1 MNDFHIDAFYRDAG
15 LILQKLY
22 RAFPRKIAIYVED
35 ISGPDEP
42 DEYGLHSDRYLACL
56 STMVW
61 LAEQGYLSY
70 ESTIR
75 QEAIDQAVL
84 SHKSFTLLSS
94 HCQLDSAAAAELHA
108 TDIENPRSNIV
119 RLRHALKANSAPV
132 VADIMRQLLLAAHH
146 FH

>member
-1 MNDFHIDAFYRDAG
+1 MTDSHIDDFYRDAG
-15 LILQKLY
+15 LVLKKLY

-42 DEYGLHSDRYLACL
+42 DEYGLHSNRYLACL

-61 LAEQGYLSY
+61 LAEQGYLTY

-84 SHKSFTLLSS
+84 THRGFTLLSS
-94 HCQLDSAAAAELHA
+94 HYPFDPASHTQPTVAGDKALH
-108 TDIENPRSNIV
+108 SNIAA
-119 RLRHALKANSAPV
+119 LRGALKSCSAPELATV
-132 VADIMRQLLLAAHH
+132 MRHLFTVAHR

>member
-1 MNDFHIDAFYRDAG
+1 MNDSHIDAFYRDAG
-15 LILQKLY
+15 LVLQKLY
-22 RAFPRKIAIYVED
+22 RAFPRKTAIYVED
-35 ISGPDEP
+35 ISGPDKP

-61 LAEQGYLSY
+61 LAEQGYLTY

-84 SHKSFTLLSS
+84 THKSFTLLSS
-94 HCQLDSAAAAELHA
+94 HCPLNSAAAATLSAADDEH
-108 TDIENPRSNIV
+108 PRSNIV
-119 RLRHALKANSAPV
+119 RLRQALKTNSAPL
-132 VADIMRQLLLAAHH
+132 VADTMRQLLLAAHH

>member
-1 MNDFHIDAFYRDAG
+1 MGDSHIDNFYRDAG
-15 LILQKLY
+15 LVLQKLY

-42 DEYGLHSDRYLACL
+42 DEYGLHSNRYIACL
-56 STMVW
+56 STMIW
-61 LAEQGYLSY
+61 LAEQGYLTY

-84 SHKSFTLLSS
+84 THKGFTLLSS
-94 HCQLDSAAAAELHA
+94 HYRFDPTAKTGPPAAAGAAPRATIDVLRRCLRAGPDVELA
-108 TDIENPRSNIV
+108 TV
-119 RLRHALKANSAPV
+119 
-132 VADIMRQLLLAAHH
+132 MRQLFEVAHK

>member
-1 MNDFHIDAFYRDAG
+1 MSDSHIDNFYRDAG
-15 LILQKLY
+15 LVLKKLY
-22 RAFPRKIAIYVED
+22 RVFPRKTAVYVED

-42 DEYGLHSDRYLACL
+42 DEYGLHSNRYLACL

-61 LAEQGYLSY
+61 LAEHGYLSY

-84 SHKSFTLLSS
+84 THKGFTLLSS
-94 HCQLDSAAAAELHA
+94 HFSFDPTANTGLSDADDPLQ
-108 TDIENPRSNIV
+108 SNIDA
-119 RLRHALKANSAPV
+119 LRRALKTGAEEE
-132 VADIMRQLLLAAHH
+132 VAAVMRRLFAVAHN

>member
-1 MNDFHIDAFYRDAG
+1 MRDTHINNFYRDAG
-15 LILQKLY
+15 LVLQKLY

-42 DEYGLHSDRYLACL
+42 DEYGLHSSRYLACL
-56 STMVW
+56 STMLW
-61 LAEQGYLSY
+61 LGEQDYLSY

-84 SHKSFTLLSS
+84 THKGFTLLSAP
-94 HCQLDSAAAAELHA
+94 HHFDPAAAPGNEPPESAIDALRRSLKSGNDEQTA
-108 TDIENPRSNIV
+108 TVMGAI
-119 RLRHALKANSAPV
+119 
-132 VADIMRQLLLAAHH
+132 LARAHH